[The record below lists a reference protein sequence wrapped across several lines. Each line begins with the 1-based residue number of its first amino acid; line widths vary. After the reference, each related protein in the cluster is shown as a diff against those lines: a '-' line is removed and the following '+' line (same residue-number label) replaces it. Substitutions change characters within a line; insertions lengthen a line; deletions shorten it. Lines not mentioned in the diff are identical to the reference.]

1 MTTFYHGTSEDS
13 ADLIKENGFS
23 TELVFV
29 TPRKDIAEEYGEEVI
44 KVSIDND
51 DLLVDL
57 DMAGAVGMSV
67 EEANA
72 YLSNDDWE
80 ISDYINQGY
89 SLCAKVGSVKVVK

>member
-1 MTTFYHGTSEDS
+1 MTIFFHGTSEDS
-13 ADLIKENGFS
+13 VDLIKENGFS

-44 KVSIDND
+44 SVSIDKD

-57 DMAGAVGMSV
+57 DMPGAVGISV
-67 EEANA
+67 DVANA
-72 YLSNDDWE
+72 YLNNDDWD

-89 SLCAKVGSVKVVK
+89 SLCAKAESVRVVG